1 MYNYVPEN
9 KIDQVDRGILVGF
22 FNDGGYVLDFS
33 TAEFDRFTAESV
45 GVPLCSVYQLSKG
58 KSLKEFTHKGEPAKV
73 VKLYG
78 DLVRYYE
85 GKFVSDIDT
94 KPAIRR
100 QLQNIKVVISKYA
113 ENDVTAV
120 TPLIQNVNREY
131 IREKTYQANE
141 DVEEGRLDSALTKA
155 RTLLEETFCYALE
168 LRGEHKDRKEDIYS
182 LYKRVKVLY
191 KMCPNHSYDNRVN
204 DLLNGLEKILKSL
217 TEMRNLASDSH
228 GLGSAR
234 ITIEKRHAR
243 LFVNAALT
251 MAEFVLSVAEARH

>member
-9 KIDQVDRGILVGF
+9 KIDRVDRGILVGF

-73 VKLYG
+73 AKLYG

-113 ENDVTAV
+113 GNDVTAV
-120 TPLIQNVNREY
+120 TPSIQNVNREY